1 MWIQWLPLRA
11 AVRTLIWRL
20 LHLRVEYLYQNLIDR
35 ILSNLIPKFSNH
47 VIRIGKDEEKVTDSL
62 RVRTSVP
69 QKGSQVATKGRT
81 FSNCPEG
88 SPALSVSWALWFWHT
103 RLECQ
108 PTQLSKPEPQT
119 GKSIQKK
126 FIEAEAYLSFCSTKK
141 RFTHLQLNSST
152 KAFFPSNIIVNL
164 WSIVNPHSIRKV
176 SHIFSSLRSP
186 SLLHSNRRETLIY
199 LKYLR
204 AQWARS
210 YSSQT
215 WSAFRISFWPF

>member
-1 MWIQWLPLRA
+1 MKRRWQTVCA
-11 AVRTLIWRL
+11 SVRLFHR
-20 LHLRVEYLYQNLIDR
+20 
-35 ILSNLIPKFSNH
+35 
-47 VIRIGKDEEKVTDSL
+47 KDLKL
-62 RVRTSVP
+62 P
-69 QKGSQVATKGRT
+69 QKAELFQTVPRGLLLSL
-81 FSNCPEG
+81 CPEPFDSDTPG
-88 SPALSVSWALWFWHT
+88 LNVNPPPLA
-103 RLECQ
+103 
-108 PTQLSKPEPQT
+108 QLSKPEP
-119 GKSIQKK
+119 KLENPSKN

-199 LKYLR
+199 LKYLQS

-215 WSAFRISFWPF
+215 WSALRISFWPF

>member
-1 MWIQWLPLRA
+1 MKRRWQTVCA
-11 AVRTLIWRL
+11 SVRLFHR
-20 LHLRVEYLYQNLIDR
+20 
-35 ILSNLIPKFSNH
+35 
-47 VIRIGKDEEKVTDSL
+47 KDLKL
-62 RVRTSVP
+62 P
-69 QKGSQVATKGRT
+69 QKAELFQTVPRGLLLSL
-81 FSNCPEG
+81 CPEPFDSDTPG
-88 SPALSVSWALWFWHT
+88 LNVNPPPGPAVET
-103 RLECQ
+103 R
-108 PTQLSKPEPQT
+108 TQT
-119 GKSIQKK
+119 GKSLQKLYWSRSL
-126 FIEAEAYLSFCSTKK
+126 FIILLHKKK

-215 WSAFRISFWPF
+215 WSALRISFWPF

>member
-1 MWIQWLPLRA
+1 MKRRWQTVCA
-11 AVRTLIWRL
+11 SVRLFHR
-20 LHLRVEYLYQNLIDR
+20 
-35 ILSNLIPKFSNH
+35 
-47 VIRIGKDEEKVTDSL
+47 KDLKL
-62 RVRTSVP
+62 P
-69 QKGSQVATKGRT
+69 QKAELFQTVPRGLLLSL
-81 FSNCPEG
+81 CPEPFDSDTPG
-88 SPALSVSWALWFWHT
+88 LNV
-103 RLECQ
+103 
-108 PTQLSKPEPQT
+108 KPPPWPSCRNPNPNWKIHPKTLLKQKLIYHFAPQ
-119 GKSIQKK
+119 
-126 FIEAEAYLSFCSTKK
+126 KK

-210 YSSQT
+210 YFSQT
-215 WSAFRISFWPF
+215 WSALRISFWPF